1 MRSIS
6 NEFAALLAANHTL
19 LMKATLTLADSTVL
33 NLTSEDF
40 MAGSARFEQAVSSD
54 GSFDIGG
61 AIVGTMSVALAN
73 QSGRFDSYD
82 FGGATIVPY
91 VGKKLANNTYEWLRL
106 GTYDVIKPD
115 SYGGTIGLTCMDR
128 LNRLANYKYSDLSI
142 TYPVYPQSLL
152 SSVAAY
158 CGFTISY
165 GTSPVNGTVSITR
178 APDMDMTLLDA
189 AAYLA
194 QLMGYWL
201 RCDGQGNIVASWYDT
216 SAFAPGGTPY
226 EIEDAFTTTVMV
238 DDVTISGVQVTE
250 TDEVTLDE
258 DGNEI
263 NGRAGETYLSGTSV
277 YCLTIPSNPFIAYGT
292 GQTGAAGLYSR
303 VGGMSFRP
311 YTNSMPCDPRIEAGD
326 AVVITDRHGNTHN
339 AYVTGVVLKPDG
351 AMDTRC
357 SAKAPASN
365 SNAAISPL
373 AKAVTAVK
381 ASVDRSNR
389 VADSAKAIAMATDQ
403 HFWEDTNGVHIS
415 TEDKVPNGTRNI
427 LINSLGILLRAIDN
441 YLAELSASGVVF
453 YDGAGNNTSNVV
465 ASFGS
470 AGAQIG
476 KSSSYHVIVDNNSI
490 DFVDNS
496 GNVAFS
502 IDVSSYVA
510 SLLSSLETVKIG
522 HSDTSGHAIFEAT
535 NRSGL
540 SSSNGNQSTLQSKY
554 GSAWFATVATAALDN
569 LVEIKL
575 STETASDYSSVT
587 VHPTYVDLS
596 PQNKLYI
603 KNYAPIVEEIKTHT
617 VSSTAAQANYLN
629 SFSIAKTGYTPI
641 GFQTWWDGGTRQNFF
656 NDWGSHIEGNTFYV
670 RLCNVHA
677 SQAANGTLK
686 VKVLYVRSELL

>member
-40 MAGSARFEQAVSSD
+40 MAGSARFEHAVSSD

-238 DDVTISGVQVTE
+238 DDVAISGVQVTE
-250 TDEVTLDE
+250 TDEVTLDA
-258 DGNEI
+258 DGNEV
-263 NGRAGETYLSGTSV
+263 NGRAGGTYLSGTSD

-292 GQTGAAGLYSR
+292 GQTVAAGLFSR

-311 YTNSMPCDPRIEAGD
+311 YTNSMPCDPRVEAGD

-381 ASVDRSNR
+381 ASVERSNR

-453 YDGAGNNTSNVV
+453 YDGTGNNTSNVV

-476 KSSSYHVIVDNNSI
+476 LADGTHLTIDSDSVDVVDATSSTLLSIGADSYGAYIDTETERILMGRYGTSGDTWYLGLTDTSNSPSASIYTGRGNTSASI
-490 DFVDNS
+490 DCTADGSLSEVVFSTWRNNTHSELLMLNNGTV
-496 GNVAFS
+496 NV
-502 IDVSSYVA
+502 
-510 SLLSSLETVKIG
+510 IG
-522 HSDTSGHAIFEAT
+522 
-535 NRSGL
+535 L
-540 SSSNGNQSTLQSKY
+540 
-554 GSAWFATVATAALDN
+554 
-569 LVEIKL
+569 
-575 STETASDYSSVT
+575 TASKILVGG
-587 VHPTYVDLS
+587 
-596 PQNKLYI
+596 
-603 KNYAPIVEEIKTHT
+603 YAPTVEEVKTHT
-617 VSSTAAQANYLN
+617 VASTTAQTNYLN
-629 SFSIAKTGYTPI
+629 SFSVAKTNYTPI